1 MLQGYIEAK
10 YSSQLVRKS
19 YRNYNDYLNHS
30 IDFQSDRGA
39 NNESQDSVQSETSV
53 QLAERMTTPW
63 VADSAYAF
71 LCLIKRRNYSSI
83 MLRKIPTA

>member
-10 YSSQLVRKS
+10 YSSQLVRKY

-39 NNESQDSVQSETSV
+39 NNESQDSV
-53 QLAERMTTPW
+53 
-63 VADSAYAF
+63 
-71 LCLIKRRNYSSI
+71 
-83 MLRKIPTA
+83 